1 MLCPKGKDLANE
13 CLAQILEG
21 AYLCTQQI
29 QCPESVSVPCFH
41 TKTFSVASSDKLRG
55 TAEHSH

>member
-13 CLAQILEG
+13 YQAQFLEG
-21 AYLCTQQI
+21 AYLCTQCI

-55 TAEHSH
+55 MAGHSR